1 MSHNFLPFFPIY
13 INFEMFFFNQK
24 EYMKMM
30 GLDNWMHWLAWFTKC
45 FVFLI
50 ASVVLMTIF
59 LKVITPLKT
68 QRILY
73 QIL

>member
-1 MSHNFLPFFPIY
+1 
-13 INFEMFFFNQK
+13 
-24 EYMKMM
+24 MM

-59 LKVITPLKT
+59 LKVITLLKHKEMFFFFT
-68 QRILY
+68 VKQYLC
-73 QIL
+73 LNNNVLC

>member
-1 MSHNFLPFFPIY
+1 
-13 INFEMFFFNQK
+13 
-24 EYMKMM
+24 MM

-59 LKVITPLKT
+59 LKVCTLLKHKEFFT
-68 QRILY
+68 KFVK
-73 QIL
+73 